1 MTGVRK
7 AIVVLL
13 LACTVSACQSPGA
26 RSESEKDA
34 LAAIL
39 KQRVEVAYAA
49 PFRSGRVADW
59 VKVFAA
65 DALAYHDG
73 PPPFK
78 GRDAIMAFGTLVH
91 RNFEIREFNVTVDE
105 IRSDGGWALTA
116 GHYSAHFVP
125 RSADAYAGA
134 TGPRQG
140 KFIFVWER
148 KAGQWLIIAD
158 MGNSTDR
165 PPTAP

>member
-1 MTGVRK
+1 MTGLRK
-7 AIVVLL
+7 AIMVLL
-13 LACTVSACQSPGA
+13 LACTASACQSPGP
-26 RSESEKDA
+26 RSGVEEDA
-34 LAAIL
+34 LAAML

-59 VKVFAA
+59 AKVFAP

-73 PPPFK
+73 PPPFR

-91 RNFEIREFNVTVDE
+91 RNFEIRQFDVTVDE
-105 IRSDGGWALTA
+105 VRSNGDWALTA
-116 GHYSAHFVP
+116 GHYSAHFIP

-148 KAGQWLIIAD
+148 QAGQWLIIAD
-158 MGNSTDR
+158 MGNSTDAA
-165 PPTAP
+165 PPKP